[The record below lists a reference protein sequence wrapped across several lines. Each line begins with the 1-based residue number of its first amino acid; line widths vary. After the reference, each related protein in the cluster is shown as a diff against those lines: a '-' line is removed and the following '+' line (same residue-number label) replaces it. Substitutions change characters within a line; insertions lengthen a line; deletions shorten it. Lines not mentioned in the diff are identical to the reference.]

1 MNRRG
6 IIVASGER
14 LIYDWLCRYLQK
26 IVDGRYVFIHTSNE
40 SDFITCVQRQGIE
53 MVFVESNFFGGAM
66 IGNLDNLQ
74 KQYPALRIV
83 LFTVS
88 DFLAGLAGRYLCWGG
103 DSFISLRDTEEKILK
118 RLKIIFEGKYLVP
131 VVVQREIQGYSRL
144 PEISPHLTARECEIV
159 RLAADEK
166 ATKEIGSLLKIS
178 PKTVSNDLNTI
189 RRKFRKENMVGI
201 LKLAVSKGILPVE
214 ELMTYC

>member
-1 MNRRG
+1 
-6 IIVASGER
+6 
-14 LIYDWLCRYLQK
+14 
-26 IVDGRYVFIHTSNE
+26 
-40 SDFITCVQRQGIE
+40 
-53 MVFVESNFFGGAM
+53 MVFVETNFFGKAM

-83 LFTVS
+83 LFAVS
-88 DFLAGLAGRYLCWGG
+88 DFPAEVVGRYLCWGG

-131 VVVQREIQGYSRL
+131 VEVQREIEGYSRL
-144 PEISPHLTARECEIV
+144 PEIPPHLTARECEIV

-166 ATKEIGSLLKIS
+166 AAKEIGSLLKIS

-189 RRKFRKENMVGI
+189 R
-201 LKLAVSKGILPVE
+201 
-214 ELMTYC
+214 